1 MNLIKTLTRYAFYTV
16 LCLVFFSC
24 EQSKISTKSPTD
36 RFNNLKKPV
45 TLFGKSESNWCDGCW
60 GVELM
65 DGGGKVH
72 SFGNATQI
80 GNAIGVHYKVGD
92 TLAKNK

>member
-1 MNLIKTLTRYAFYTV
+1 MKQFKTLISYTLYTL

-24 EQSKISTKSPTD
+24 DQCKVSAESSVN
-36 RFNNLKKPV
+36 RFNRLKKPV
-45 TLFGKSESNWCDGCW
+45 TLFGKSESNWCNGCW

-65 DGGGKVH
+65 DGDSKVH
-72 SFGNATQI
+72 SFGNATQL

-92 TLAKNK
+92 TLK

>member
-1 MNLIKTLTRYAFYTV
+1 MKTFKTLKSYTLYTL

-36 RFNNLKKPV
+36 RFNDLKKPV
-45 TLFGKSESNWCDGCW
+45 TLFGKSESNLCSGCW

-65 DGGGKVH
+65 DGDGKVH

-80 GNAIGVHYKVGD
+80 GNAIGVHYQVGD
-92 TLAKNK
+92 TLK